1 MSCVFGERIDGK
13 IVEKGVYVKMAR
25 GAMVRYLAEIGGENP
40 EDAKGFDRLGFQYE
54 KGESSKDV
62 YVFLKKKE
70 KEIC

>member
-1 MSCVFGERIDGK
+1 
-13 IVEKGVYVKMAR
+13 
-25 GAMVRYLAEIGGENP
+25 MVRYLAEIGGENP

-70 KEIC
+70 KEICLQKE